1 MFALGRINPDPASR
15 RFLEIPFTIDSQVV
29 GDAWRRV
36 FADVDEH
43 HTVRERAVWLD
54 LITLNEAANLRPLNA
69 AISAWMR
76 GVKTRSV

>member
-1 MFALGRINPDPASR
+1 MFALGRSNPDPASR

-43 HTVRERAVWLD
+43 HTV
-54 LITLNEAANLRPLNA
+54 
-69 AISAWMR
+69 S
-76 GVKTRSV
+76 